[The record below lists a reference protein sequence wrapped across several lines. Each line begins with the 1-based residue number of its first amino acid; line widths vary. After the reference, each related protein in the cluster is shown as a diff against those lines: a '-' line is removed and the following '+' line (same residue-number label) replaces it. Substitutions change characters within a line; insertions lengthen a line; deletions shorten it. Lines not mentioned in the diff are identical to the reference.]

1 MLKPG
6 LPRRVFVLQTL
17 SFIPA
22 TAIGM
27 DAIAPLQAFA
37 DQAENYTPTFFSADE
52 WRFLNAFVDR
62 LIPHDDVGPG
72 AVEAGVPVFIDQQM
86 NTKYGYGGL
95 WFMHGPFVAASPLLG
110 YQLDLTPR
118 QLYKAGIAAA
128 DKAIIAA
135 HGKSFADLD
144 DETKDQVLEDMSS
157 GKLDIG
163 SSPSSVTLFGFFWQ
177 NTQEGYFSDPSYGGN
192 KDAAAWSM
200 IGFPGARGDY
210 LEWVDQYGKK
220 YPYPPTTI
228 QAAEG

>member
-37 DQAENYTPTFFSADE
+37 DQAENYTPAFFNADE

-95 WFMHGPFVAASPLLG
+95 WFM
-110 YQLDLTPR
+110 
-118 QLYKAGIAAA
+118 
-128 DKAIIAA
+128 
-135 HGKSFADLD
+135 
-144 DETKDQVLEDMSS
+144 
-157 GKLDIG
+157 
-163 SSPSSVTLFGFFWQ
+163 
-177 NTQEGYFSDPSYGGN
+177 
-192 KDAAAWSM
+192 
-200 IGFPGARGDY
+200 
-210 LEWVDQYGKK
+210 
-220 YPYPPTTI
+220 
-228 QAAEG
+228 QAALQGRHCGRR

>member
-1 MLKPG
+1 MIKPS

-17 SFIPA
+17 SFVPA

-27 DAIAPLQAFA
+27 QMIAPLQAFA
-37 DQAENYTPTFFSADE
+37 DQADGYTPTFFEPDE
-52 WRFLNAFVDR
+52 WRFLTAFVDR

-86 NTKYGYGGL
+86 NTKYGHGGL
-95 WFMHGPFVAASPLLG
+95 WYMQGPFVEAPPLLG

-118 QLYKAGIAAA
+118 QLYKAGIPAA
-128 DKAIIAA
+128 DKAIMAA

-144 DETKDQVLEDMSS
+144 DAAKDQVLADMSA

-163 SSPSSVTLFGFFWQ
+163 KQPPATILFGFFWQ

-192 KDAAAWSM
+192 KDASAWDM

-228 QAAEG
+228 KAAEG